1 MLASNLL
8 LKHNGY
14 SIAAA
19 RALPGQTAEGNVC
32 EAQLERVLVFPA
44 APWKLLSWN
53 LMYKWRETEVS
64 GFSCFQM
71 V

>member
-19 RALPGQTAEGNVC
+19 RALAEQTAEGNVC

-44 APWKLLSWN
+44 AP
-53 LMYKWRETEVS
+53 
-64 GFSCFQM
+64 
-71 V
+71 